1 MKDPGPAVGVAVFRA
16 RRDGARSAARLRKLG
31 FRVAC
36 LPVVEITSA
45 RAEVTVEGYDAVVAS
60 SAKAFMADAPGA
72 PVAPGPPLYVV
83 GALTARAAGARGWRL
98 AAPPARDSA
107 WLVETM
113 RRELPTGARVLYLA
127 GRDRKSTLETVLG
140 GFCALEVVEV
150 YSAEARASWRP
161 AEIRALA
168 SCAAALH
175 YSRRSAAL
183 AARLAEASG
192 LAEHFLGLRHFCL
205 SDDVAGP
212 LRATAASFI
221 VVAERPEE
229 VALIEALAAGAAVFA
244 SGEGSRI

>member
-1 MKDPGPAVGVAVFRA
+1 MKDPGPSVGVAVFRA

-31 FRVAC
+31 YRVAC
-36 LPVVEITSA
+36 LPVVEIAPA
-45 RAEVTVEGYDAVVAS
+45 RAEVAVEGYDAVVAS
-60 SAKAFMADAPGA
+60 SAKAFMAEAPR
-72 PVAPGPPLYVV
+72 APGPPLYAV

-98 AAPPARDSA
+98 AAPPARDA
-107 WLVETM
+107 ARLVETM

-127 GRDRKSTLETVLG
+127 GRDRKSTLETALG

-161 AEIRALA
+161 AEICALA

-192 LAEHFLGLRHFCL
+192 LAEHFLALRHFCL
-205 SDDVAGP
+205 SDDVAEP
-212 LRATAASFI
+212 LRATAAPFI